1 MKKLTLI
8 LAAMV
13 LTASQAFGQCG
24 KCGYEVKA
32 ENAYTN
38 YNVRYASNP
47 MDAKHYT
54 TDRLRSEFAIEKV
67 FAPGEV
73 NWTYT
78 MFDRFLIGG
87 AEPTT
92 APLKLTSIAPL
103 YTDKPNDEK
112 NLLDN
117 RELGIINIGGE
128 GTVTV
133 DGKKYTLGF
142 QEALYV
148 GRGAKNIEV
157 SSKDAAK
164 PAKFYMNSAC
174 AHQTYPTKK
183 ITLKDANNI
192 KAGSLKE
199 SNDRVIHQLIIDGV
213 AGVRTCQLQMG
224 VTELKEGSVTVDGK
238 KYTLGFQEAL
248 YVGRGAKNIEVS
260 SKDAAKP
267 AKFYMN
273 SACAHQT
280 YPTKKVTLKDANN
293 IKAGS
298 LKESNDRVI
307 HQLII
312 DGVAGVRTCQLQMG
326 VTELKEGSV
335 WNTMPAHTHLRR
347 METYLYYNVPE
358 GQKILHVMG
367 EPQETRP
374 IWLNNEQAV
383 ISPEWSIHCAAGTS
397 NYTFIWG
404 MAGENL
410 IYNDMQVVKIP
421 TLE

>member
-1 MKKLTLI
+1 MKKVLLSF
-8 LAAMV
+8 AMLLV
-13 LTASQAFGQCG
+13 AGAGFAQCC
-24 KCGYEVKA
+24 KSAYEVKA

-54 TDRLRSEFAIEKV
+54 TDRLRGEYAIEKV
-67 FAPGEV
+67 
-73 NWTYT
+73 
-78 MFDRFLIGG
+78 FDRFLIGG
-87 AEPTT
+87 AQPTT

-103 YTDKPNDEK
+103 YTDKPNDQK

-157 SSKDAAK
+157 ASKDANK

-174 AHQTYPTKK
+174 AHQT
-183 ITLKDANNI
+183 
-192 KAGSLKE
+192 
-199 SNDRVIHQLIIDGV
+199 
-213 AGVRTCQLQMG
+213 
-224 VTELKEGSVTVDGK
+224 
-238 KYTLGFQEAL
+238 F
-248 YVGRGAKNIEVS
+248 
-260 SKDAAKP
+260 
-267 AKFYMN
+267 
-273 SACAHQT
+273 
-280 YPTKKVTLKDANN
+280 PTKKVTLKDANN

-383 ISPEWSIHCAAGTS
+383 IAPEWSIHCAAGTS

-421 TLE
+421 EMK

>member
-1 MKKLTLI
+1 MLL
-8 LAAMV
+8 V
-13 LTASQAFGQCG
+13 ASAGFAQCG
-24 KCGYEVKA
+24 KNAGYEVKA

-47 MDAKHYT
+47 RDAKNYDT
-54 TDRLRSEFAIEKV
+54 KRLRGEFAIEKV
-67 FAPGEV
+67 MVPGQV

-87 AEPTT
+87 AVPTAT
-92 APLKLTSIAPL
+92 PLKLTSIAPL
-103 YTDKPNDEK
+103 YTEKPNDQK

-117 RELGIINIGGE
+117 RELGIINVGGE
-128 GTVTV
+128 GIVTV
-133 DGKKYTLGF
+133 DGKNYTLGF

-148 GRGAKNIEV
+148 GRGAKDITV
-157 SSKDAAK
+157 ASKDAAK
-164 PAKFYMNSAC
+164 PAHFYMNSAT
-174 AHQTYPTKK
+174 AHK
-183 ITLKDANNI
+183 
-192 KAGSLKE
+192 S
-199 SNDRVIHQLIIDGV
+199 
-213 AGVRTCQLQMG
+213 
-224 VTELKEGSVTVDGK
+224 
-238 KYTLGFQEAL
+238 
-248 YVGRGAKNIEVS
+248 
-260 SKDAAKP
+260 
-267 AKFYMN
+267 
-273 SACAHQT
+273 
-280 YPTKKVTLKDANN
+280 YPTKKVTLKEANN

-347 METYLYYNVPE
+347 METYFYYNVPE

-374 IWLNNEQAV
+374 IWLNNEEAV
-383 ISPEWSIHCAAGTS
+383 IAPEWSIHCAAGTS

-421 TLE
+421 ELK

>member
-1 MKKLTLI
+1 MKKLFITTTMC
-8 LAAMV
+8 LAAFM
-13 LTASQAFGQCG
+13 ASAQCRENSA
-24 KCGYEVKA
+24 YEVKA

-47 MDAKHYT
+47 QDAKHYT
-54 TDRLRSEFAIEKV
+54 TDRLRKEFAIEKI

-92 APLKLTSIAPL
+92 ASIKLTSLACL
-103 YTDKPNDEK
+103 YTDKPTDK
-112 NLLDN
+112 KRLLDN
-117 RELGIINIGGE
+117 RELGIINIGGK

-133 DGKKYTLGF
+133 DGKSYDLDF

-148 GRGAKNIEV
+148 GRADEKNNKEIV
-157 SSKDAAK
+157 LTSKDPAN

-174 AHQTYPTKK
+174 AHQSFPTKK
-183 ITLKDANNI
+183 VTLKEANNI

-199 SNDRVIHQLIIDGV
+199 SNDRVIHQMIIDGV

-224 VTELKEGSVTVDGK
+224 
-238 KYTLGFQEAL
+238 
-248 YVGRGAKNIEVS
+248 I
-260 SKDAAKP
+260 
-267 AKFYMN
+267 
-273 SACAHQT
+273 
-280 YPTKKVTLKDANN
+280 
-293 IKAGS
+293 
-298 LKESNDRVI
+298 
-307 HQLII
+307 
-312 DGVAGVRTCQLQMG
+312 
-326 VTELKEGSV
+326 TELKEGSV
-335 WNTMPAHTHLRR
+335 WNTMPAHTHTRR
-347 METYLYYNVPE
+347 METYIYYNVPQ
-358 GQKILHVMG
+358 GQKILHMMG

-374 IWLNNEQAV
+374 VWLNNEQAV
-383 ISPEWSIHCAAGTS
+383 IAPEWSIHCAAGTS

-421 TLE
+421 EMK

>member
-1 MKKLTLI
+1 MKKSMLSLVFC
-8 LAAMV
+8 LMAGLGHA
-13 LTASQAFGQCG
+13 QCSEAT
-24 KCGYEVKA
+24 YEVKA
-32 ENAYTN
+32 ENAYTH

-47 MDAKHYT
+47 ADAKHYT
-54 TDRLRSEFAIEKV
+54 TARLRKEFAIEKV

-78 MFDRFLIGG
+78 MYDRFLIGG

-92 APLKLTSIAPL
+92 ASLKLTSIAPL
-103 YTDKPNDEK
+103 YTDKPNDRK
-112 NLLDN
+112 QLLDN

-128 GTVTV
+128 GMVTV
-133 DGKKYTLGF
+133 DGKVYTLGF

-148 GRGAKNIEV
+148 GRGAKDITV
-157 SSKDAAK
+157 ASKDAA
-164 PAKFYMNSAC
+164 
-174 AHQTYPTKK
+174 H
-183 ITLKDANNI
+183 
-192 KAGSLKE
+192 
-199 SNDRVIHQLIIDGV
+199 
-213 AGVRTCQLQMG
+213 
-224 VTELKEGSVTVDGK
+224 
-238 KYTLGFQEAL
+238 
-248 YVGRGAKNIEVS
+248 
-260 SKDAAKP
+260 P

-298 LKESNDRVI
+298 MKESNDRVI
-307 HQLII
+307 HQMII
-312 DGVAGVRTCQLQMG
+312 DGVAGVHTCQLQMG
-326 VTELKEGSV
+326 ITELKEGSV

-347 METYLYYNVPE
+347 MEAYMYYNVPQ

-374 IWLNNEQAV
+374 VWLDNEQAV
-383 ISPEWSIHCAAGTS
+383 IAPEWSVHCAAGTS

-410 IYNDMQVVKIP
+410 VYTDMQVIKIP
-421 TLE
+421 ELK